1 MFAESYREA
10 SQADILAGMSLTND
24 QIARYSR
31 QIIIPKMG
39 GHAQERLLGSRVV
52 LIASRDDLE
61 EPLAYLVG
69 AGVGDIDLCVPGCDG
84 AQLRSLCE
92 KMRDLNP
99 DSTVSYGSLA
109 QVPDL
114 VFALLGNAEV
124 VQFAAAEAPSS
135 GPAVVARLDAP
146 GKLALLPSP
155 PPCVRCA
162 SGGLLDAFGE
172 RTDNA
177 GFIAMLATTEVLKIL
192 GEYDNNATA
201 SLIRF
206 DGPRTKSEP
215 LPRSRTDCACSR

>member
-1 MFAESYREA
+1 MP
-10 SQADILAGMSLTND
+10 LTND

-39 GHAQERLLGSRVV
+39 GHAQERLLSSRVV
-52 LIASRDDLE
+52 VIAAREDLE

-69 AGVGDIDLCVPGCDG
+69 AGVGDIDLYVPGCDG

-114 VFALLGNAEV
+114 VFALLGNPEV
-124 VQFAAAEAPSS
+124 VQFAAAEAPNS

-146 GKLALLPSP
+146 GKIALLPAP
-155 PPCVRCA
+155 PPCLRCA
-162 SGGLLDAFGE
+162 SGGLLEAFGE
-172 RTDNA
+172 RAVNA

-192 GEYDNNATA
+192 GEYDTNAA
-201 SLIRF
+201 PSMIRF
-206 DGPRTKSEP
+206 DGPRTITEP
-215 LPRSRTDCACSR
+215 LARSRTDCACSR

>member
-1 MFAESYREA
+1 MP
-10 SQADILAGMSLTND
+10 LTND

-39 GHAQERLLGSRVV
+39 GHAQERLLSSRVV
-52 LIASRDDLE
+52 VIAAREDLE

-124 VQFAAAEAPSS
+124 VRFANAEAPNAA
-135 GPAVVARLDAP
+135 PAVVARLDAP
-146 GKLALLPSP
+146 GKIALLPSP
-155 PPCVRCA
+155 PPCLRCA
-162 SGGLLDAFGE
+162 SGGFLDPFGE
-172 RTDNA
+172 RADNA
-177 GFIAMLATTEVLKIL
+177 AFIAMLATTEVLKIL
-192 GEYDNNATA
+192 GEYDSNPAA
-201 SLIRF
+201 ALIGF
-206 DGPRTKSEP
+206 DGPRTISEP
-215 LPRSRTDCACSR
+215 LSGSRTDCACSR

>member
-1 MFAESYREA
+1 MP
-10 SQADILAGMSLTND
+10 LTND

-39 GHAQERLLGSRVV
+39 GQAQERLLGSRLVV
-52 LIASRDDLE
+52 ISSREDLE

-114 VFALLGNAEV
+114 VFALLGSAEA
-124 VQFAAAEAPSS
+124 VQFAAAEAPSA
-135 GPAVVARLDAP
+135 GPAVVARLDAS
-146 GKLALLPSP
+146 GKIALLPSP
-155 PPCVRCA
+155 PPCIRCA
-162 SGGLLDAFGE
+162 AGGLLDSFGGRGE
-172 RTDNA
+172 QA
-177 GFIAMLATTEVLKIL
+177 GFIAMLATTEALKML
-192 GEYDNNATA
+192 AAYDAEAAA
-201 SLIRF
+201 SVIRF
-206 DGPRTKSEP
+206 AGPRTITEP
-215 LPRSRTDCACSR
+215 LLSSKAGCACSHA